1 MRQVARGMKLIVFNS
16 VDRILS
22 FSEQRQL
29 VDILSNGTE
38 IVIRSIKQ
46 GTSAPISS
54 RVDKKAVELSERH
67 RQILCLLQEGKTN
80 QEISETLQLSRKNV
94 KYHIERIFEKL
105 NVSNRTQ
112 AVARAIELKIALLL
126 PETF

>member
-1 MRQVARGMKLIVFNS
+1 MIVFNS

-46 GTSAPISS
+46 MTSALIAS
-54 RVDKKAVELSERH
+54 RADVKAVELSERH
-67 RQILCLLQEGKTN
+67 RQILYLLQEGKTN
-80 QEISETLQLSRKNV
+80 TEISAILQLSRKNV
-94 KYHIERIFEKL
+94 KYHIERIFDKL

-112 AVARAIELKIALLL
+112 AVAKAIELKIALLL
-126 PETF
+126 PDTL

>member
-1 MRQVARGMKLIVFNS
+1 MKLIVFNS

-38 IVIRSIKQ
+38 IVIKSIKQ
-46 GTSAPISS
+46 GMSAPLTP
-54 RVDKKAVELSERH
+54 RAGVKAVALSERH
-67 RQILCLLQEGKTN
+67 RQILYLLQEGKTN
-80 QEISETLQLSRKNV
+80 PEIAAILQLSRKNV
-94 KYHIERIFEKL
+94 KYHIERLFEKL

-112 AVARAIELKIALLL
+112 AVARAIELNIALLL
-126 PETF
+126 PDAL